1 MLDLVTSEIGQYIGG
16 AIVVLL
22 AYFGARRSGAKAE
35 RRKQEKKKWR
45 DYSDTRKRA
54 DQAARDADG
63 DMRPVDERLRDSG
76 ALRD

>member
-1 MLDLVTSEIGQYIGG
+1 MIELLLSDAGKILGG